1 MKLSALPSVPAVD
14 APRKCLSG
22 GSPASADEGPGG

>member
-1 MKLSALPSVPAVD
+1 MKLSVLTSVPAVG
-14 APRKCLSG
+14 APGKCLCG